1 VSSRSAPSNRSATGI
16 AALIGAGVL
25 WGTGG
30 VTGRALTDRAHLSGL
45 AVGAYRLGLG
55 GLLLVVVLL
64 LSGGRPPVARAA
76 WQRIAAVALLAAV
89 YQGAFFSAVALS
101 SVSLATLVAIGS
113 SPVWVLLYE
122 ACARRRWPPR
132 QAGVVVLVAL
142 TGLALLVGLP
152 ADRSDPGRLLGG
164 AGLAALSG
172 ATFAAFT
179 LLGRRPLVA
188 VDQRTV
194 TGYGFMLGGIVLAVA
209 TAPTSGL
216 GFAPSTDTVGL
227 LIFLAVV
234 PTAIA
239 YGLFFRGLR
248 SVTAANATVIA
259 LLEPLTGTLLAIA
272 LLGDR
277 LSPAGAVGAVL
288 LGLSIVASIRTS
300 IPPVGL

>member
-1 VSSRSAPSNRSATGI
+1 
-16 AALIGAGVL
+16 
-25 WGTGG
+25 
-30 VTGRALTDRAHLSGL
+30 
-45 AVGAYRLGLG
+45 VGAYRLGLG

-64 LSGGRPPVARAA
+64 LTGGRPPVARAA
-76 WQRIAAVALLAAV
+76 WQRIASVAGLAAI

-113 SPVWVLLYE
+113 SPVWVLVYE
-122 ACARRRWPPR
+122 ACAQRRWPPR
-132 QAGVVVLVAL
+132 QAGVVLVAL

-152 ADRSDPGRLLGG
+152 ASRSDPGRLLAG

-179 LLGRRPLVA
+179 MLGRRPLVA

-194 TGYGFMLGGIVLAVA
+194 TGYGFLLGGIILAVV
-209 TAPTSGL
+209 TAPTTGL
-216 GFAPSTDTVGL
+216 GFTPSLDTVGL
-227 LIFLAVV
+227 LVFLAVV

-248 SVTAANATVIA
+248 SVTASNATVIA

-277 LSPAGAVGAVL
+277 LSAAGILGGVL
-288 LGLSIVASIRTS
+288 LGLSIIASIRTS

>member
-1 VSSRSAPSNRSATGI
+1 VSTRIATSTRSATGV
-16 AALIGAGVL
+16 ASLIGAGVL

-55 GLLLVVVLL
+55 GLLLVVILF
-64 LSGGRPPVARAA
+64 LSGGRLPVAREA

-113 SPVWVLLYE
+113 SPVFVLLYE
-122 ACARRRWPPR
+122 AGAQRRWPPR
-132 QAGVVVLVAL
+132 QAGIVVLVAL
-142 TGLALLVGLP
+142 IGLGLLVGLP

-194 TGYGFMLGGIVLAVA
+194 TGYGFLLGGIVLAIA
-209 TAPTSGL
+209 AAPTSGL
-216 GFAPSTDTVGL
+216 GFTPSLDTVGL
-227 LIFLAVV
+227 LAFLAVV

-248 SVTAANATVIA
+248 SVTASNATVIA

-277 LSPAGAVGAVL
+277 LSPAGVVGGVL

>member
-1 VSSRSAPSNRSATGI
+1 MPTRSVTPSRSKTDVASMI
-16 AALIGAGVL
+16 AAGIL

-64 LSGGRPPVARAA
+64 VGGGKPPLARAA
-76 WQRIAAVALLAAV
+76 WTRIGGVALLSAT

-113 SPVWVLLYE
+113 SPMFVLLYE
-122 ACARRRWPPR
+122 ACGQRRWPPR
-132 QAGVVVLVAL
+132 QAGLVVLVAL
-142 TGLALLVGLP
+142 IGLALLVGLP
-152 ADRSDPGRLLGG
+152 ADRSHPARLLGG
-164 AGLAALSG
+164 AALAALSG

-194 TGYGFMLGGIVLAVA
+194 TGYGFLLGGIILALV
-209 TAPTSGL
+209 TAPVRGMGFSLSG
-216 GFAPSTDTVGL
+216 TTVGL
-227 LIFLAVV
+227 LVYLALV

-239 YGLFFRGLR
+239 YTLFFRGLR
-248 SVTAANATVIA
+248 SVTASNATVIA
-259 LLEPLTGTLLAIA
+259 LLEPLTGTLLAIG

-277 LSPAGAVGAVL
+277 LSAAGAVGGVL

>member
-1 VSSRSAPSNRSATGI
+1 VSTRSAPSTRSATGI

-122 ACARRRWPPR
+122 ACAQRRWPPR

-194 TGYGFMLGGIVLAVA
+194 TG
-209 TAPTSGL
+209 
-216 GFAPSTDTVGL
+216 
-227 LIFLAVV
+227 
-234 PTAIA
+234 
-239 YGLFFRGLR
+239 
-248 SVTAANATVIA
+248 
-259 LLEPLTGTLLAIA
+259 
-272 LLGDR
+272 
-277 LSPAGAVGAVL
+277 
-288 LGLSIVASIRTS
+288 
-300 IPPVGL
+300 

>member
-1 VSSRSAPSNRSATGI
+1 LV
-16 AALIGAGVL
+16 GAGVL

-30 VTGRALTDRAHLSGL
+30 VTGRALTDRAHLSGI

-64 LSGGRPPVARAA
+64 LTGGRPPAARAA
-76 WQRIAAVALLAAV
+76 WQRIGSVALLAAI

-101 SVSLATLVAIGS
+101 SVSIATLVAIGS
-113 SPVWVLLYE
+113 SPVWVLVYE
-122 ACARRRWPPR
+122 ACAQRRWPPR
-132 QAGVVVLVAL
+132 TAGIVVVVAL
-142 TGLALLVGLP
+142 VGLALLVGLP
-152 ADRSDPGRLLGG
+152 ADRSHPGRLLGG
-164 AGLAALSG
+164 AALAALSG

-194 TGYGFMLGGIVLAVA
+194 TGFGFLLGGIILAVV
-209 TAPTSGL
+209 TAPTTGL
-216 GFAPSTDTVGL
+216 GFAPSATTLGL
-227 LIFLAVV
+227 LVFLSVV

-259 LLEPLTGTLLAIA
+259 LLEPLTGTVLAIV

-277 LSPAGAVGAVL
+277 LSPAGVVGGVL

>member
-1 VSSRSAPSNRSATGI
+1 MSTRSTSG
-16 AALIGAGVL
+16 AASLIGAGIL

-30 VTGRALTDRAHLSGL
+30 VTGRALTNRAHLSGI

-64 LSGGRPPVARAA
+64 AVGGRPPVARAA
-76 WQRIAAVALLAAV
+76 WQRIGAVAALAAI

-113 SPVWVLLYE
+113 SPVWVLIYE
-122 ACARRRWPPR
+122 ACAQRRWPSR
-132 QAGVVVLVAL
+132 TAGVVVLVAL

-152 ADRSDPGRLLGG
+152 ADRSAPGRLLGG

-194 TGYGFMLGGIVLAVA
+194 TGYGFLLGGVVLAVV

-216 GFAPSTDTVGL
+216 GFALSLDTVGL
-227 LIFLAVV
+227 LVFLAVV

-277 LSPAGAVGAVL
+277 LSPAGVVGGVL
-288 LGLSIVASIRTS
+288 LGLSIVATIRTS

>member
-1 VSSRSAPSNRSATGI
+1 
-16 AALIGAGVL
+16 
-25 WGTGG
+25 
-30 VTGRALTDRAHLSGL
+30 
-45 AVGAYRLGLG
+45 
-55 GLLLVVVLL
+55 
-64 LSGGRPPVARAA
+64 
-76 WQRIAAVALLAAV
+76 
-89 YQGAFFSAVALS
+89 
-101 SVSLATLVAIGS
+101 
-113 SPVWVLLYE
+113 
-122 ACARRRWPPR
+122 RRWPPR
-132 QAGVVVLVAL
+132 KAGIVVLVAL
-142 TGLALLVGLP
+142 IGLALLVGLP
-152 ADRSDPGRLLGG
+152 ANRSDPGRLLAG

-194 TGYGFMLGGIVLAVA
+194 TGYGFLLGGIILAVV
-209 TAPTSGL
+209 TAPTTGL
-216 GFAPSTDTVGL
+216 GFAPSLATLGL
-227 LIFLAVV
+227 LAFLAVV

-248 SVTAANATVIA
+248 SVTASNATVIA

-277 LSPAGAVGAVL
+277 LSPAGVVGGVL

>member
-1 VSSRSAPSNRSATGI
+1 MFNRSPSAARSATGT
-16 AALIGAGVL
+16 AALVGAGIL

-30 VTGRALTDRAHLSGL
+30 VTGRALTDRAHLSGI

-64 LSGGRPPVARAA
+64 LTGGRPPGARIA
-76 WQRIAAVALLAAV
+76 WQRIASVALLTAI

-101 SVSLATLVAIGS
+101 SVSIATLVAIGS
-113 SPVWVLLYE
+113 SPVWVLVYE
-122 ACARRRWPPR
+122 ACAQRRWPPR
-132 QAGVVVLVAL
+132 TAGLVVLVAL
-142 TGLALLVGLP
+142 VGLALLVGLP
-152 ADRSDPGRLLGG
+152 ADRSHLGRLLGG
-164 AGLAALSG
+164 AALAALSG

-194 TGYGFMLGGIVLAVA
+194 TGFGFLFGGVILAIVAA
-209 TAPTSGL
+209 STTGL
-216 GFAPSTDTVGL
+216 GFTPSTTTLGL
-227 LIFLAVV
+227 LAFLAVV

-259 LLEPLTGTLLAIA
+259 LLEPLTGTVLAIA

-277 LSPAGAVGAVL
+277 LSPAGVVGGVL

-300 IPPVGL
+300 VPPVGL

>member
-1 VSSRSAPSNRSATGI
+1 VSTRSASGVAS
-16 AALIGAGVL
+16 LVGAGIL

-30 VTGRALTDRAHLSGL
+30 VTGRALTNRAHLSGI

-55 GLLLVVVLL
+55 GLLLVVVLFAV
-64 LSGGRPPVARAA
+64 GGRPPVARAA
-76 WQRIAAVALLAAV
+76 WTRIGSVAALAAI

-113 SPVWVLLYE
+113 SPVWVLIYE
-122 ACARRRWPPR
+122 ACAHRRWPPR
-132 QAGVVVLVAL
+132 KAGIVVLVAL
-142 TGLALLVGLP
+142 IGLGLLVGLP
-152 ADRSDPGRLLGG
+152 ADRSHPGRLLAG
-164 AGLAALSG
+164 ASLAALSG

-194 TGYGFMLGGIVLAVA
+194 TGYGFLLGGMVLALV

-216 GFAPSTDTVGL
+216 GFAPSRATFAL
-227 LIFLAVV
+227 LVFLAVV

-277 LSPAGAVGAVL
+277 LSPAGVVGGVL